1 MRRYTLVDAFC
12 RRRHLHTFLL
22 EHLRVGADARTNPK
36 PYIDALNV
44 LVPALLARGA
54 GPRRVLAA
62 ERTPAAGAYTRPLSS
77 ST

>member
-1 MRRYTLVDAFC
+1 VDAFC